1 MTVKLDRWGK
11 ILCSR
16 VECGLAVAEAGVV
29 GGGGGE
35 EEEGGQARKRLAENQ
50 ASLIS

>member
-1 MTVKLDRWGK
+1 MTGGLDRWGK

-16 VECGLAVAEAGVV
+16 EECGLAVAEAGVV

-35 EEEGGQARKRLAENQ
+35 EEEGGEAGKRLGENL